1 MALSRERVAEGS
13 RAGARALPSGLSDSL
28 PATRAQVAT
37 YVRDLLVTALTLV
50 HPSRVRAGCRVLGWL
65 VVSLWLASGFAP
77 STAAQAPSLGSPRL
91 GSAREAY
98 DDARFEDAREA
109 VDGLLAARRLEWD
122 EVVAAL
128 ELRALAVFAL
138 QDADALE
145 RTLRQLAV
153 LEPHHTLPPETPP
166 AVRERWDTLRTIV
179 EPFDARFELR
189 REGVDVVGL
198 VIANDLEGLA
208 RSYRVGLSGGGERVE
223 DDGLRVRLTTARGGS
238 FELTVAA
245 IGPGGIVL
253 AERRYA
259 AEVTSG
265 AVLSEVPAESGGA
278 SPRVRRSLIAVS
290 VVVVVAMAV
299 GVGLSFALRND
310 EGGAVLVG
318 PQP

>member
-1 MALSRERVAEGS
+1 
-13 RAGARALPSGLSDSL
+13 
-28 PATRAQVAT
+28 
-37 YVRDLLVTALTLV
+37 VTALTLV
-50 HPSRVRAGCRVLGWL
+50 HPSRVRAGCRVLGGL
-65 VVSLWLASGFAP
+65 VVSFWLASGFAP
-77 STAAQAPSLGSPRL
+77 STAAQAPRGASRGGLDA
-91 GSAREAY
+91 AREAY

-109 VDGLLAARRLEWD
+109 VDALLAARRLEWD
-122 EVVAAL
+122 VVVSGL

-145 RTLRQLAV
+145 QTLRQLAV
-153 LEPHHTLPPETPP
+153 LEPHRTLPPETPP
-166 AVRERWDTLRTIV
+166 AVRERWEALRTAV
-179 EPFDARFELR
+179 APFDARFEVR
-189 REGVDVVGL
+189 REGADVVGV
-198 VIANDLEGLA
+198 VIANDLEGLV
-208 RSYRVGLSGGGERVE
+208 RGYRVRLSGGGERVE
-223 DDGLRVRLTTARGGS
+223 DDGLRAQMTTARGGS

-253 AERRYA
+253 AERRHA

>member
-1 MALSRERVAEGS
+1 M
-13 RAGARALPSGLSDSL
+13 SL
-28 PATRAQVAT
+28 LD
-37 YVRDLLVTALTLV
+37 RDRDVLVTALTLV
-50 HPSRVRAGCRVLGWL
+50 HPSRVRAGCRVLGGL
-65 VVSLWLASGFAP
+65 VVSLWLANGFAA
-77 STAAQAPSLGSPRL
+77 STAAQAPALGSRL
-91 GSAREAY
+91 LGTARDAY

-109 VDGLLAARRLEWD
+109 VDRLLAARRLEWD
-122 EVVAAL
+122 VVVAGL
-128 ELRALAVFAL
+128 ELRALAVFAV

-153 LEPHHTLPPETPP
+153 LEPHRTLPPETPP
-166 AVRERWDTLRTIV
+166 AVRERWDARRGLV

-189 REGVDVVGL
+189 REGRDVVGV
-198 VIANDLEGLA
+198 VIANDLEGLV
-208 RSYRVGLSGGGERVE
+208 RSYRVGLSGGGSRA
-223 DDGLRVRLTTARGGS
+223 DDEGLRVRMTTARGGS

-253 AERRYA
+253 AERRHV

-265 AVLSEVPAESGGA
+265 AVLSEVPSEREGA
-278 SPRVRRSLIAVS
+278 NRRVRRSLIAVS